1 MNSKSSG
8 SSKFSV
14 WIQHYRKWEVKEKAI
29 LYGFRLEDKLLMYLR
44 FDLQELNPFDCPH
57 LQKHFDDVE
66 NVHEAAARV
75 PNAVSWCVAVAP
87 VAAGRVK
94 IAF

>member
-1 MNSKSSG
+1 M
-8 SSKFSV
+8 
-14 WIQHYRKWEVKEKAI
+14 KEKAI

-75 PNAVSWCVAVAP
+75 PNAVS
-87 VAAGRVK
+87 
-94 IAF
+94 